1 MLREHPA
8 CPLPVSVSFQGFA
21 MLSISISQPVVWS
34 PAPAPAVAAVSSA
47 AAVTPVQATAR
58 DAQAGAGQSGRDPAA
73 QGQPARAAVNPQE
86 RAADRDK
93 AARKGLEAAPL
104 LPRPQS
110 DGRQGQQEAEAEKLE
125 EQKQQTEEAERKLLL
140 QDVIGSAW
148 KASAAVVDV
157 VLGRET
163 PATEATAA
171 TEPAAGLVDARAV
184 QPVNDTDPAAEG
196 KSAFE
201 LSEDREVV
209 AYDAQGHSSLAPL
222 EAGSLVSH
230 HV

>member
-1 MLREHPA
+1 MSFAGDGL
-8 CPLPVSVSFQGFA
+8 FQGFA

-47 AAVTPVQATAR
+47 ASVTPVQATAR
-58 DAQAGAGQSGRDPAA
+58 DAQTGAGQSGRDPAA
-73 QGQPARAAVNPQE
+73 QGQPARVAVNAQE
-86 RAADRDK
+86 RGADTDK

-104 LPRPQS
+104 LPRPLP
-110 DGRQGQQEAEAEKLE
+110 DGRQRQKEAEADQLE
-125 EQKQQTEEAERKLLL
+125 EQKQQAEEAERKLQL
-140 QDVIGSAW
+140 QDVIVSAW

-163 PATEATAA
+163 PTTEAPSAA
-171 TEPAAGLVDARAV
+171 EPAAAALDDRALQRVSDA
-184 QPVNDTDPAAEG
+184 DKAAEG
-196 KSAFE
+196 KAPFE
-201 LSEDREVV
+201 LPEDREVV